1 MKFETS
7 SYFRTILIQNQ
18 PNDNKGTENN
28 NIDQIFIR
36 KNGLITVY
44 NFFCIK
50 KVFLEEYV

>member
-7 SYFRTILIQNQ
+7 SYIHYDFRTILIQNQ

-28 NIDQIFIR
+28 NIDKIFIR

-44 NFFCIK
+44 NFF
-50 KVFLEEYV
+50 V